1 MNTKGAMVVD
11 NILSYYGLNA
21 KKFSEMIGLDR
32 PQNIYD
38 IQSGKTKKISP
49 NIADKIISVFPAL
62 NKTWL
67 LTGEGGMFNGETG
80 CEQENTNPTNM
91 NYDKFFQTIERRD
104 RQFEELLSQTSRLIA
119 VIERMQGIHPTGD
132 QITPPIRVNNE

>member
-1 MNTKGAMVVD
+1 MHLTTVK
-11 NILSYYGLNA
+11 
-21 KKFSEMIGLDR
+21 DR
-32 PQNIYD
+32 LVAFLGY
-38 IQSGKTKKISP
+38 KKIGQARFASTAGLSRGYVN
-49 NIADKIISVFPAL
+49 NIVNTIGPEAQPKIATAYPDL
-62 NKTWL
+62 NMTWL
-67 LTGEGGMFNGETG
+67 LTGDGEMLNGETG

-132 QITPPIRVNNE
+132 QITSPIRINNE